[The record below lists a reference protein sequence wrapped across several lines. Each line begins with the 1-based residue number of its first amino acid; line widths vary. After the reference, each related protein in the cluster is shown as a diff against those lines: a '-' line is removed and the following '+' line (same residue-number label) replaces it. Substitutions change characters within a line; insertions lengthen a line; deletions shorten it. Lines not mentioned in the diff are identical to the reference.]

1 MVCIEIRLRVALAS
15 GVGLSSLEVADKLY
29 ETFFL
34 RSLLISL
41 GRIGEARRLMV
52 GKLNEK
58 TITRSQIL
66 QLLVTINTVD
76 EIQLETLTDSMAVY
90 WSLK

>member
-1 MVCIEIRLRVALAS
+1 MVV
-15 GVGLSSLEVADKLY
+15 
-29 ETFFL
+29 
-34 RSLLISL
+34 
-41 GRIGEARRLMV
+41 
-52 GKLNEK
+52 KLNEK

-76 EIQLETLTDSMAVY
+76 EIQLETLTDLMAVY